1 MSLFDTH
8 AHLND
13 PRFDEDRAQVLE
25 NMREAGVS
33 LCLCVGA
40 DRESSETAV
49 ALAQAHEGIWAAV
62 GVHPHSAKDF
72 DETYEPWLRETLKRP
87 KVQALGEI
95 GLDYHYDLSPRE
107 TQRAVFAR
115 QLDLAAELDVPTILH
130 VREAHGD
137 VLDTLRP
144 RRGKLPPLVLHCY
157 SGTWETAKAY
167 LALGCYL
174 SLAGP
179 VTFKKAPNLQDVAR
193 NAPLDRLLV
202 ETDSPY
208 LAPEPKRGHRN
219 EPAFVAHTARR
230 VAELRGMDYE
240 ALCAGTLENGK
251 RFFRIP

>member
-8 AHLND
+8 SHLND
-13 PRFDEDRAQVLE
+13 PRFDEDRERVLE
-25 NMREAGVS
+25 NMCGAGVT
-33 LCLCVGA
+33 LCLCVGS
-40 DRESSETAV
+40 DRDSSEGAV
-49 ALAQAHEGIWAAV
+49 ALAQAYEGIYAAV

-72 DETYEPWLRETLKRP
+72 DETYEPWLRELLRQP

-95 GLDYHYDLSPRE
+95 GLDYHYDFSPRE

-115 QLDLAAELDVPTILH
+115 QLDLAAELDVPAILH

-137 VLDTLRP
+137 VLEALRA
-144 RRGKLPPLVLHCY
+144 RRGKLPPTVLHCF
-157 SGTWETAKAY
+157 SGSWETAKAY

-179 VTFKKAPNLQDVAR
+179 VTFKKAPNLQEVAQ

-202 ETDSPY
+202 ETDCPY
-208 LAPEPKRGHRN
+208 LAPEPRRGRRN
-219 EPAFVAHTARR
+219 EPAYVAHIARR